1 MLSPGHVS
9 GQALPARVRGA
20 DREIASLSLLVC
32 GCQGAVG
39 ACFRIGRDARSCAVL
54 TSPRRLPQSR
64 RGSRGDE
71 PERHRRVPL
80 APSSRTLR
88 PDWVPGQQREHDD
101 VVPAP
106 SDLEEGAQTSR
117 LIQSTNRLCVSAERL
132 NAEELRAVDEA
143 LVTVFG
149 L

>member
-1 MLSPGHVS
+1 MLSYWSGREELRSPDLSAPAAPIPKGKPG
-9 GQALPARVRGA
+9 R
-20 DREIASLSLLVC
+20 
-32 GCQGAVG
+32 
-39 ACFRIGRDARSCAVL
+39 
-54 TSPRRLPQSR
+54 
-64 RGSRGDE
+64 DE

-117 LIQSTNRLCVSAERL
+117 LIQSTNRLGVSAERL